1 MPTSYANA
9 AAMETPEPPAREQ
22 FERMAAF
29 LESPE
34 AMAMAHTEMEQW
46 LVREGR
52 ELQRLLLQQ
61 HCDLRAEAERR
72 LSRVRGADGAQRQ
85 KARSRARG
93 LGSMF
98 GWVTVWRLAYE
109 ADGVPALHPLDAG
122 LNPPPAHYSYGVRR
136 LVAEQAAKSSFD
148 EVVVEVGRWTGAP
161 VHKRQVEE
169 LAQAAAQDFETFYA
183 QRTLDATAGGTQRV
197 LVLTSDA
204 NGIVVRPEDLREAT
218 RRAAEQQ
225 QHKLQKRFTRGEKR
239 NRKRMAQV
247 AATYTIEPFVRDA
260 EDVLREYR
268 LVHEVTKRRPK
279 PMQKRVWAS
288 VVQDPIEVI
297 EEAFCEAER
306 IDPKHRLSW
315 VALVD
320 GNRDQLRLIQQAARR
335 HRVRVTVLLDVVHVL
350 EYLWKAAYCF
360 YAEASR
366 EAEAWVTTRLR
377 LLLTGHDP
385 SQVAAGIRRSATRQ
399 GLRRTERKAADKCAA
414 YLKNNRRYLDYAKAL
429 RRGLPIATGVVE
441 GACRYL
447 VKDRMDRTGARWS
460 LAGAE
465 AVLRLRALC
474 SNGDFDEY
482 WRFHLSQEHE
492 RNHRARYAQGTNP
505 DPLCHGSPTV
515 PSCGASSSPTG
526 PAALHARHRPALTS
540 TPRPPPPAASLQL
553 RAHAR

>member
-1 MPTSYANA
+1 MPTSYATA
-9 AAMETPEPPAREQ
+9 AAMETPEPQARQQ

-29 LESPE
+29 VESPE

-46 LVREGR
+46 LGTEGR

-72 LSRVRGADGAQRQ
+72 VARVQGADGEHRQRV
-85 KARSRARG
+85 RSRSRE

-98 GWVTVWRLAYE
+98 GSVTVWRLAYQ
-109 ADGVPALHPLDAG
+109 ADGVPSLHPLDAG
-122 LNPPPAHYSYGVRR
+122 LNLPPGHYSYGVRR
-136 LVAEQAAKSSFD
+136 LVAEHTAKSSFD
-148 EVVVEVGRWTGAP
+148 EVVVEVGRWTGAT

-169 LAQAAAQDFETFYA
+169 LAQAAAQDFEAFYA
-183 QRTLDATAGGTQRV
+183 QRRLDLTGVETKQV

-204 NGIVVRPEDLREAT
+204 KGIVVRPEDLREAT

-225 QHKLQKRFTRGEKR
+225 QHKLSKRLTRGEKR

-260 EDVLREYR
+260 EDVLREFR
-268 LVHEVTKRRPK
+268 PVHEVTDRRPR
-279 PMQKRVWAS
+279 PTQKRVWAS
-288 VVQDPIEVI
+288 IAQDPAEVI
-297 EEAFCEAER
+297 EEAFREAER
-306 IDPKHRLSW
+306 IDPEHRLSW

-320 GNRDQLRLIQQAARR
+320 GNRDQLRMIQQAARR
-335 HRVRVTVLLDVVHVL
+335 HRVKVTILLDVVHVL

-360 YAEASR
+360 CPEASR
-366 EAEAWVTTRLR
+366 DAEAWVTDRLR

-399 GLRRTERKAADKCAA
+399 GLSKKERKAADQCAA
-414 YLKNNRRYLDYAKAL
+414 YLKNNRASLDYAKAL
-429 RRGLPIATGVVE
+429 RRGFPIATGVIE

-465 AVLRLRALC
+465 AVLRLRAIVT
-474 SNGDFDEY
+474 NGDFDEY
-482 WRFHLSQEHE
+482 WRFHLAQEHE
-492 RNHRARYAQGTNP
+492 RNHESRYANG
-505 DPLCHGSPTV
+505 TV
-515 PSCGASSSPTG
+515 PNPLPCVRSS
-526 PAALHARHRPALTS
+526 RPK
-540 TPRPPPPAASLQL
+540 L
-553 RAHAR
+553 RRIK

>member
-1 MPTSYANA
+1 MPTLYANG
-9 AAMETPEPPAREQ
+9 AAMETPESQAREQ
-22 FERMAAF
+22 FEHMAAF
-29 LESPE
+29 LESPD

-46 LVREGR
+46 LRTEGR

-61 HCDLRAEAERR
+61 HCDLRAQAERK
-72 LSRVRGADGAQRQ
+72 LTRVEGADGEQRQ
-85 KARSRARG
+85 KARSRSRQ
-93 LGSMF
+93 LGSVF
-98 GWVTVWRLAYE
+98 GPVTVWRLAYE
-109 ADGVPALHPLDAG
+109 VEGVPALHPLDAG
-122 LNPPPAHYSYGVRR
+122 LNLPPAHYSYGVRR

-148 EVVVEVGRWTGAP
+148 EVVVEVDKWTGAR

-169 LAQAAAQDFETFYA
+169 LAQAAAQDFEAFYA
-183 QRTLDATAGGTQRV
+183 QRSLDATAGGAQQV

-204 NGIVVRPEDLREAT
+204 KGIVVRPEDLREAT
-218 RRAAEQQ
+218 RRAAAQ
-225 QHKLQKRFTRGEKR
+225 QHKLQKRLTRGEKR

-268 LVHEVTKRRPK
+268 PVHEVTKRRPR

-288 VVQDPIEVI
+288 VVQAPADVI

-306 IDPKHRLSW
+306 IDPEHRCSW
-315 VALVD
+315 VVLVD

-335 HRVRVTVLLDVVHVL
+335 HRAKVTVLLDVVHVL

-360 YAEASR
+360 CAEASR
-366 EAEAWVTTRLR
+366 EAEAWVTNRLR

-399 GLRRTERKAADKCAA
+399 GLSKKERKAADQCAA
-414 YLKNNRRYLDYAKAL
+414 YLKNNRAYLGYTTAL
-429 RRGLPIATGVVE
+429 QRGFPIATGVIE

-460 LAGAE
+460 LDGAE

-482 WRFHLSQEHE
+482 WRFHLAQEHE
-492 RNHRARYAQGTNP
+492 RNHRSRYANG
-505 DPLCHGSPTV
+505 TV
-515 PSCGASSSPTG
+515 PNPLPGLRS
-526 PAALHARHRPALTS
+526 ARPK
-540 TPRPPPPAASLQL
+540 L
-553 RAHAR
+553 RRIK

>member
-1 MPTSYANA
+1 
-9 AAMETPEPPAREQ
+9 METPELPAREQ
-22 FERMAAF
+22 FERMTAF
-29 LESPE
+29 LGSTE

-46 LVREGR
+46 LGTEGR

-61 HCDLRAEAERR
+61 HCDLRAEAERK
-72 LSRVRGADGAQRQ
+72 LPRVRGADGKQRQ
-85 KARSRARG
+85 RVRSRSRQ

-98 GWVTVWRLAYE
+98 GSVAVLRLAYE
-109 ADGVPALHPLDAG
+109 APGVSSLHPLDAG
-122 LNPPPAHYSYGVRR
+122 LNLPLGHYSYGVHR
-136 LVAEQAAKSSFD
+136 LVAEQTAKSSFD
-148 EVVVEVGRWTGAP
+148 EVVVEVGKWTGTT

-169 LAQAAAQDFETFYA
+169 LAQAAAQDFDAFYA
-183 QRTLDATAGGTQRV
+183 QRRLDVAGLGAKQV
-197 LVLTSDA
+197 LVITSDA
-204 NGIVVRPEDLREAT
+204 KGIVVRPEDLREAT

-225 QHKLQKRFTRGEKR
+225 QHKLSKRLTRGEKR

-268 LVHEVTKRRPK
+268 PVHEVTKRRPK
-279 PMQKRVWAS
+279 PTQKRVWAS
-288 VVQDPIEVI
+288 VAQDPAEVI
-297 EEAFCEAER
+297 EEAFREAER
-306 IDPKHRLSW
+306 IDPEHRLDW

-335 HRVRVTVLLDVVHVL
+335 HRVKVTILLDVVHVL

-360 YAEASR
+360 CPEASR
-366 EAEAWVTTRLR
+366 EAEAWVTDRLR

-399 GLRRTERKAADKCAA
+399 GLNKAERKAADQCAS
-414 YLKNNRRYLDYAKAL
+414 YLKNKRAHLGYAKAL
-429 RRGLPIATGVVE
+429 RRGFPIATGVVE

-474 SNGDFDEY
+474 ANGDFDEY
-482 WRFHLSQEHE
+482 WRFHLRREHE
-492 RNHRARYAQGTNP
+492 RNHRARYAQRAIP
-505 DPLCHGSPTV
+505 DPLSR
-515 PSCGASSSPTG
+515 SS
-526 PAALHARHRPALTS
+526 ANRPK
-540 TPRPPPPAASLQL
+540 L
-553 RAHAR
+553 RRIK

>member
-1 MPTSYANA
+1 MPTSYATA
-9 AAMETPEPPAREQ
+9 TAMETPELPAREH

-46 LVREGR
+46 LGAEGR

-61 HCDLRAEAERR
+61 HCDLRADAERR
-72 LSRVRGADGAQRQ
+72 LPRVRGADGEQRQ
-85 KARSRARG
+85 RARSRERQ

-98 GWVTVWRLAYE
+98 GSVTVLRLAYE
-109 ADGVPALHPLDAG
+109 APGVSSLHPLDAG
-122 LNPPPAHYSYGVRR
+122 LNLPPGHYSYGVHR

-148 EVVVEVGRWTGAP
+148 EVVLEVGKWTGAT

-169 LAQAAAQDFETFYA
+169 LAQAAAQDFEAFYA
-183 QRTLDATAGGTQRV
+183 QRRLEVAGPGAASDAPRLKQV
-197 LVLTSDA
+197 LVITSDA
-204 NGIVVRPEDLREAT
+204 KGIVVRPEDLREAT
-218 RRAAEQQ
+218 RRAAAQQ
-225 QHKLQKRFTRGEKR
+225 QHKLQKRLTRGEKR

-268 LVHEVTKRRPK
+268 PVHDVADRRPK

-288 VVQDPIEVI
+288 VTQDPAEVI

-306 IDPKHRLSW
+306 IDPEHRLSW

-320 GNRDQLRLIQQAARR
+320 GNRDQLRLLQQTARR
-335 HRVRVTVLLDVVHVL
+335 HRAKVTILLDVVHVL

-360 YAEASR
+360 CPEASR
-366 EAEAWVTTRLR
+366 DAEAWVTDRLR

-385 SQVAAGIRRSATRQ
+385 SQVAAGICRSATRH
-399 GLRRTERKAADKCAA
+399 GLSRKDRKAADQCAA
-414 YLKNNRRYLDYAKAL
+414 YLKNHRAYLGYAKAL
-429 RRGLPIATGVVE
+429 RRGFPIATGVIE

-465 AVLRLRALC
+465 AVLRLRALVT
-474 SNGDFDEY
+474 NDDFDEY
-482 WRFHLSQEHE
+482 WRFHLIQEHE
-492 RNHRARYAQGTNP
+492 RNHRSRYANA
-505 DPLCHGSPTV
+505 TV
-515 PSCGASSSPTG
+515 PNPL
-526 PAALHARHRPALTS
+526 PAPRSARPK
-540 TPRPPPPAASLQL
+540 L
-553 RAHAR
+553 RRIK